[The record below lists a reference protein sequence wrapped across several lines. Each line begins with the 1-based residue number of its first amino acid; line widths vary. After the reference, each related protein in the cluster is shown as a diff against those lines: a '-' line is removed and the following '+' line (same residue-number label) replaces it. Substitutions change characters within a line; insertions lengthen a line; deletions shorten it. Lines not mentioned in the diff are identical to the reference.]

1 METAKESLEK
11 RRQQLQVEIDEFA
24 ALRRS
29 IAEDEAEEPDQKDMQ
44 VDEGGITVE
53 AVAELRKLERQELD
67 IRRSIARKRVA
78 ATDPEMSE
86 EKLRE
91 FVEKAETLAVD
102 IDAKRQKLEKAA
114 AAHREKGA
122 SSGNAQQSH

>member
-11 RRQQLQVEIDEFA
+11 RRQQLQLEIDEVA

-29 IAEDEAEEPDQKDMQ
+29 IAEDEAEELEQEDVQ

-114 AAHREKGA
+114 AAHREKK
-122 SSGNAQQSH
+122 